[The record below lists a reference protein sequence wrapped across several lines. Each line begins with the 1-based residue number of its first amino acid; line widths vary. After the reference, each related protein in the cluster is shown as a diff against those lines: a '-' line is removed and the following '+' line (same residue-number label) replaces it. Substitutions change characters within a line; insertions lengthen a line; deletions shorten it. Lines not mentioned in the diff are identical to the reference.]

1 MIIDGH
7 AYCFPPLGEAN
18 GFPSAAEHLRYVQR
32 EMADHHQPVWR
43 LRDRALAGDNSMLA
57 EPGDD
62 GTLASL
68 KDVAFR
74 SGGHGRLV
82 WTVDGEDYAK
92 QYLPPY
98 TVDSSHSPETLVAQM
113 DYLGVDR
120 AVLHTNP
127 ILGLLNDYTAECVR
141 RFPDRLIGLA
151 SIKEWEIDTDPE
163 GQGREVERAYANG
176 LAGLQFVVNARHRS
190 GNHAPW
196 DGPACRP
203 FWDGVAALGRPILF
217 TIVPHGPGP
226 ELDGYLEQLRILRGW
241 LERYPEVPAVLTH
254 GFPWRLFIDG
264 DGLSFPDAIF
274 DPFRASGMKLQLLY
288 HIALGNVWDYPYPEL
303 RSATEQLVERIG
315 SDRLMWGTDMPNVER
330 FCNYRQTLDTFR
342 VHHRGV
348 IDDRDIDN
356 ITGETARRLF
366 VGEEA

>member
-57 EPGDD
+57 GPGDD
-62 GTLASL
+62 GTIAALS
-68 KDVAFR
+68 DVGFR

-151 SIKEWEIDTDPE
+151 SVKEWEIDTDPE
-163 GQGREVERAYANG
+163 GQGREVERCLCERTGGAPVRGQRALAERELRPLGRPRLPDVLGRGRRARAPGPVHHRPPRPGARARRVPGTTAY
-176 LAGLQFVVNARHRS
+176 LAGLARALPGGAGGAHPRVSVAAVHRRRPARLSRCALRALPGVRSDAAAPSTTSRS
-190 GNHAPW
+190 GTSGTIPTWSSVPRRNSSW
-196 DGPACRP
+196 RGS
-203 FWDGVAALGRPILF
+203 GRN
-217 TIVPHGPGP
+217 
-226 ELDGYLEQLRILRGW
+226 
-241 LERYPEVPAVLTH
+241 A
-254 GFPWRLFIDG
+254 
-264 DGLSFPDAIF
+264 
-274 DPFRASGMKLQLLY
+274 
-288 HIALGNVWDYPYPEL
+288 
-303 RSATEQLVERIG
+303 
-315 SDRLMWGTDMPNVER
+315 
-330 FCNYRQTLDTFR
+330 
-342 VHHRGV
+342 
-348 IDDRDIDN
+348 
-356 ITGETARRLF
+356 
-366 VGEEA
+366 